1 MRFLDRLTGGTLSNL
16 PDAFLPGRYCLLK
29 PLVVNGHSHLQPG
42 DLLSDDGSGVIRIQD
57 AERQVL
63 SNDQTDEDQAD
74 SDLSAEAI
82 ISIDGKLAHAHDAN
96 VSPMLP
102 AEMAAQ
108 CELDQL
114 ERTLAAVLRNG
125 HLHSISDRPRR
136 DLQYDDLLTPVARA
150 RRLATSALSHLA
162 SHSDCWQQRTLS
174 GVQPRKVLARFSED
188 DFAIYENR
196 LYKRLLDR
204 LDRHLARRLARI
216 LGVNSRLERAL
227 EFQGSEQTHFR
238 LRQDICR
245 LWGAS
250 YLDDKAG
257 MQLEA
262 GKLALAELDSQL
274 RAIREL
280 KQRGLYLQVPAASV
294 VPAQIHRTNILN
306 HDPHYRHLPPLWEKL
321 KDDRDER
328 LLPPEERLARQQK
341 LQHAYVSYVGLVVRR
356 ALERYGLRSLDGNF
370 VFSWAGRNFALKHE
384 AHDWVVTQ
392 SDEPVLR
399 IVPIAWFGASIKS
412 SESLEPGL
420 IVCWP
425 GASTSVA
432 SPQHLPVSPLDLYVV
447 EKVGKLIDEWM
458 LRQLLQG
465 YGRKL
470 GPLPTPIKK
479 LTDTWPEQFESIS
492 STHVRLLAPIDA
504 QKAAELKAVLR
515 GSANSKVADDVGLAI
530 EQVVALAQ
538 LCDHPARFELGQQ
551 QDFYCQCGTCQ
562 KTWSLKTT
570 GKTRHFSLQL
580 KDAANI
586 SAADRFVRFGR
597 DWLEFD
603 LDQDRGPCPEFCVNG
618 V

>member
-1 MRFLDRLTGGTLSNL
+1 MRFLDRLTGGKLSDL
-16 PDAFLPGRYCLLK
+16 PDAFLPGRYCLLQ
-29 PLVVNGHSHLQPG
+29 PLVVNGHSHLRPG

-63 SNDQTDEDQAD
+63 SSDQTDEDQAD

-82 ISIDGKLAHAHDAN
+82 ISIAGKLAHSHDAN

-108 CELDQL
+108 CALEEL
-114 ERTLAAVLRNG
+114 ERTLATVLRDG

-136 DLQYDDLLTPVARA
+136 DLRYDDLVAPVARA

-174 GVQPRKVLARFSED
+174 GVQPRKILARFSED
-188 DFAIYENR
+188 DYAIYENR

-216 LGVNSRLERAL
+216 RGVNSRLERAL

-245 LWGAS
+245 LWGES
-250 YLDDKAG
+250 YLDDKTG

-262 GKLALAELDSQL
+262 GKHALNELEFQL
-274 RAIREL
+274 RAIRGL
-280 KQRGLYLQVPAASV
+280 KQRGLYALVPAASV

-328 LLPPEERLARQQK
+328 LLPPEERLARQLQ
-341 LQHAYVSYVGLVVRR
+341 LQHAYVGYVGLVVRR
-356 ALERYGLRSLDGNF
+356 ALERYGLRSVDGNF
-370 VFSWAGRNFALKHE
+370 VFGWAGRNFVLKHDV
-384 AHDWVVTQ
+384 HDWVVTQ
-392 SDEPVLR
+392 SDGSTLR
-399 IVPIAWFGASIKS
+399 IVPIAWFGASINS
-412 SESLEPGL
+412 SETLEPGR

-425 GASTSVA
+425 GAQTSAA
-432 SPQHLPVSPLDLYVV
+432 SPQRLPVSPLDLYVV

-458 LRQLLQG
+458 LRQLLSG
-465 YGRKL
+465 HGRKL
-470 GPLPTPIKK
+470 GPLPTPTKT
-479 LTDTWPEQFESIS
+479 LTDAWPQQFESIS
-492 STHVRLLAPIDA
+492 PTHVRLLAPIDV

-515 GSANSKVADDVGLAI
+515 GSANPQVEDAVGVAI
-530 EQVVALAQ
+530 EQVAALAQ
-538 LCDHPARFELGQQ
+538 LCGHTARFEPGQQ
-551 QDFYCQCGTCQ
+551 QDFHCRCGTCQ
-562 KTWSLKTT
+562 TTWSLKTT
-570 GKTRHFSLQL
+570 GKRRHFSMRP
-580 KDAANI
+580 KGASNI
-586 SAADRFVRFGR
+586 PEADGFVWSGR

-603 LDQDRGPCPEFCVNG
+603 LGSAQ
-618 V
+618 

>member
-1 MRFLDRLTGGTLSNL
+1 MRFLDRLTGGMLIDL
-16 PDAFLPGRYCLLK
+16 PDPFLPGRYCLLE

-57 AERQVL
+57 TEHQIL
-63 SNDQTDEDQAD
+63 SNNQTDEDQAE

-82 ISIDGKLAHAHDAN
+82 ISIASKLVDVHDTN

-108 CELDQL
+108 CTL
-114 ERTLAAVLRNG
+114 EEIEQNLATVLRDG
-125 HLHSISDRPRR
+125 HLHSIADRPRR
-136 DLQYDDLLTPVARA
+136 DLRYDDLVAPVARA

-174 GVQPRKVLARFSED
+174 GVQPRKILARFSED

-204 LDRHLARRLARI
+204 LDWHLTRRLARI
-216 LGVNSRLERAL
+216 RGVNLRLERAL

-245 LWGAS
+245 LWGES
-250 YLDDKAG
+250 YFDDKTG

-262 GKLALAELDSQL
+262 GKRTLRELESQL
-274 RAIREL
+274 RAIRGL
-280 KQRGLYLQVPAASV
+280 KQRGIYSLMPTASI

-321 KDDRDER
+321 KDDREER
-328 LLPPEERLARQQK
+328 LLSPEERLARQLQ
-341 LQHAYVSYVGLVVRR
+341 LQHTYISYVGLVIRR
-356 ALERYGLRSLDGNF
+356 ALERYGLRRKDENL
-370 VFSWAGRNFALKHE
+370 VFSWADQNFILKFE

-392 SDEPVLR
+392 SDGSTLR
-399 IVPIAWFGASIKS
+399 IVPIAWFGVSINS
-412 SESLEPGL
+412 NESLESGR

-425 GASTSVA
+425 GAPTSVA
-432 SPQHLPVSPLDLYVV
+432 SPQCLPVSPLDLYVV

-458 LRQLLQG
+458 LRQLLNNH
-465 YGRKL
+465 GRKL
-470 GPLPTPIKK
+470 GPLPTPTKE
-479 LTDTWPEQFESIS
+479 LTEAWPEQFESIS
-492 STHVRLLAPIDA
+492 PKYVRLIAPLDA

-515 GSANSKVADDVGLAI
+515 GSANLQVEDAVGVAI
-530 EQVVALAQ
+530 EQVAALAK
-538 LCDHPARFELGQQ
+538 LCGHTARFEPGQQ

-562 KTWSLKTT
+562 TAWSLKTR
-570 GKTRHFSLQL
+570 GKMRQFLMQP
-580 KDAANI
+580 KGAPNI
-586 SAADRFVRFGR
+586 PKADGFVWSGR

-603 LDQDRGPCPEFCVNG
+603 LDSVP
-618 V
+618 

>member
-1 MRFLDRLTGGTLSNL
+1 MIFLDRLTGGKLSEL

-57 AERQVL
+57 AERQVR
-63 SNDQTDEDQAD
+63 STEQTDDEQAE

-82 ISIDGKLAHAHDAN
+82 VAIAGKLIHAQGAN

-108 CELDQL
+108 CAL
-114 ERTLAAVLRNG
+114 EEIERNLATVLRDG

-136 DLQYDDLLTPVARA
+136 DLRYDDLVAPVARA

-188 DFAIYENR
+188 DYAIYENR

-216 LGVNSRLERAL
+216 RGVNSRLERAL

-238 LRQDICR
+238 LREDICR
-245 LWGAS
+245 LWGES
-250 YLDDKAG
+250 YLDDKTG

-262 GKLALAELDSQL
+262 GKLALAELESQL
-274 RAIREL
+274 RAIRGL
-280 KQRGLYLQVPAASV
+280 KQRGLYSLVPAASV

-321 KDDRDER
+321 KDDREER
-328 LLPPEERLARQQK
+328 LLPPEDRLARQLQ
-341 LQHAYVSYVGLVVRR
+341 LQHAYASYVGLVIRR
-356 ALERYGLRSLDGNF
+356 ALERYGLRMAGGKY
-370 VFSWAGRNFALKHE
+370 VFSWADWSFVLKQE

-392 SDEPVLR
+392 PDGSALR
-399 IVPIAWFGASIKS
+399 IVPIAWFGASIKG
-412 SESLEPGL
+412 SEILEPDR

-425 GASTSVA
+425 GTSASVA
-432 SPQHLPVSPLDLYVV
+432 SPQCLPVSPLDLYVV

-458 LRQLLQG
+458 LRQLLHG
-465 YGRKL
+465 HGRKL
-470 GPLPTPIKK
+470 GPLPTPAKK
-479 LTDTWPEQFESIS
+479 LTEAWPEQFESIS
-492 STHVRLLAPIDA
+492 PTHVRLLAPIDD
-504 QKAAELKAVLR
+504 QKAAELRASLR
-515 GSANSKVADDVGLAI
+515 GSANPQVEDAVGSAI
-530 EQVVALAQ
+530 EQVAALAQ
-538 LCDHPARFELGQQ
+538 LCGHPARFEPGQQ
-551 QDFYCQCGTCQ
+551 QDFYCQCATCQ
-562 KTWSLKTT
+562 TTWSLKTT
-570 GKTRHFSLQL
+570 GNRRHFSMRP
-580 KDAANI
+580 KGASAI
-586 SAADRFVRFGR
+586 SETNGFVWSGR

-603 LDQDRGPCPEFCVNG
+603 LDSER
-618 V
+618 

>member
-1 MRFLDRLTGGTLSNL
+1 MRFLDRLTGENLSDL
-16 PDAFLPGRYCLLK
+16 PGGFLPGRYCLLE
-29 PLVVNGHSHLQPG
+29 PLTVNGHSHLQPG

-63 SNDQTDEDQAD
+63 SSDQTDEDQAD

-82 ISIDGKLAHAHDAN
+82 ISIAGKLAHAHDAN

-108 CELDQL
+108 CALEEL
-114 ERTLAAVLRNG
+114 ERNLATVLRDG

-136 DLQYDDLLTPVARA
+136 DLRYDDLVAPVARA

-188 DFAIYENR
+188 DYAIYENR

-216 LGVNSRLERAL
+216 RGVNSRLERAL

-245 LWGAS
+245 LWGES
-250 YLDDKAG
+250 YLDDKTG

-262 GKLALAELDSQL
+262 GRQALSELESQL
-274 RAIREL
+274 RAIRGL
-280 KQRGLYLQVPAASV
+280 KQRGVYSLVPAASV

-321 KDDRDER
+321 KDDREDR
-328 LLPPEERLARQQK
+328 LLPPEERLARQLQ

-356 ALERYGLRSLDGNF
+356 ALERYGLRSVDGNF
-370 VFSWAGRNFALKHE
+370 VFSWAGRNFVLKHD

-392 SDEPVLR
+392 SDGSTLR
-399 IVPIAWFGASIKS
+399 IVPIAWFGASINS
-412 SESLEPGL
+412 SESLESGR

-425 GASTSVA
+425 GAPTSVA
-432 SPQHLPVSPLDLYVV
+432 SPQCLPVSPLDLYVV

-458 LRQLLQG
+458 LRQLLSG
-465 YGRKL
+465 HGRKL
-470 GPLPTPIKK
+470 GPLPTPTKK
-479 LTDTWPEQFESIS
+479 LTEAWSEQFESIS
-492 STHVRLLAPIDA
+492 PTHVRLLAPIDA

-515 GSANSKVADDVGLAI
+515 GSANPQVEDAVGLAI
-530 EQVVALAQ
+530 VQVAALAQ
-538 LCDHPARFELGQQ
+538 LCGHTARFEPGQQ
-551 QDFYCQCGTCQ
+551 QDFYCLCATCQ
-562 KTWSLKTT
+562 TTWSLKTT
-570 GKTRHFSLQL
+570 GQRRHFSMRPKGASTLSN
-580 KDAANI
+580 DNAFAWC
-586 SAADRFVRFGR
+586 GR

-603 LDQDRGPCPEFCVNG
+603 LDSTG
-618 V
+618 

>member
-1 MRFLDRLTGGTLSNL
+1 MRFLDRLTGETLRDL
-16 PDAFLPGRYCLLK
+16 PAAFLPGRYSLLE
-29 PLVVNGHSHLQPG
+29 PLLVNGHSHLQPG

-57 AERQVL
+57 YERQVL
-63 SNDQTDEDQAD
+63 SSDQTDEDQAD

-82 ISIDGKLAHAHDAN
+82 ISIAGKLAHAHDLN

-108 CELDQL
+108 CALEELEQN
-114 ERTLAAVLRNG
+114 LATVLRDG

-136 DLQYDDLLTPVARA
+136 DLRYDDLVAPVARA

-188 DFAIYENR
+188 DYAIYENR

-216 LGVNSRLERAL
+216 RGVNSRLERAL

-245 LWGAS
+245 LWGES
-250 YLDDKAG
+250 YLDDKTG
-257 MQLEA
+257 MQLET
-262 GKLALAELDSQL
+262 GKLALGELESQL
-274 RAIREL
+274 RAIRVL
-280 KQRGLYLQVPAASV
+280 KQRGLYSLVPAASV

-321 KDDRDER
+321 KDDREER
-328 LLPPEERLARQQK
+328 LLPPEERLARQLQ

-356 ALERYGLRSLDGNF
+356 ALERYGLRSVDGNF
-370 VFSWAGRNFALKHE
+370 VFSWAGRNFVLKYE

-392 SDEPVLR
+392 SDGSTLR
-399 IVPIAWFGASIKS
+399 IVPIAWFGASINS
-412 SESLEPGL
+412 GESLESGR

-425 GASTSVA
+425 GAPTSVA
-432 SPQHLPVSPLDLYVV
+432 SPQCLPVSPLDLYVV

-458 LRQLLQG
+458 LRQLLSG
-465 YGRKL
+465 HGRKL

-479 LTDTWPEQFESIS
+479 LTEAWPEQFESIS
-492 STHVRLLAPIDA
+492 PTHVRLLAPIDA

-515 GSANSKVADDVGLAI
+515 GSANPQVEDAVRVAI
-530 EQVVALAQ
+530 EQVAALGQ
-538 LCDHPARFELGQQ
+538 LCGHTARFEPGQQ

-562 KTWSLKTT
+562 TTWSLKTT
-570 GKTRHFSLQL
+570 GKRRHFSMRP
-580 KDAANI
+580 KGASNI
-586 SAADRFVRFGR
+586 SEADGFVWSGR

-603 LDQDRGPCPEFCVNG
+603 LDSAQ
-618 V
+618 

>member
-1 MRFLDRLTGGTLSNL
+1 MRFLDRLTGGTLSDL
-16 PDAFLPGRYCLLK
+16 PDAFLPGRYCLLE

-57 AERQVL
+57 ADRQVL
-63 SNDQTDEDQAD
+63 SSAQTDEDQAD

-82 ISIDGKLAHAHDAN
+82 ISIAGKLAHAHDAN

-108 CELDQL
+108 CALEELEQNLATVL
-114 ERTLAAVLRNG
+114 EGG

-136 DLQYDDLLTPVARA
+136 DLRYDDLVAPVTRA

-188 DFAIYENR
+188 DYAIYENR

-216 LGVNSRLERAL
+216 RGVNSRLERAL

-245 LWGAS
+245 LWGES
-250 YLDDKAG
+250 YLDDKTG

-262 GKLALAELDSQL
+262 GKRAHSELESLL
-274 RAIREL
+274 RAIRGL
-280 KQRGLYLQVPAASV
+280 KQRGVYTLVPTASV

-321 KDDRDER
+321 KDDREER
-328 LLPPEERLARQQK
+328 LLPPKERLSRQLQ

-356 ALERYGLRSLDGNF
+356 ALERYGLRSVDGNF
-370 VFSWAGRNFALKHE
+370 VFSWAGQNFVLKHD
-384 AHDWVVTQ
+384 AHDWVVTH
-392 SDEPVLR
+392 SDGSTLR
-399 IVPIAWFGASIKS
+399 IVPIAWFGASVDGG
-412 SESLEPGL
+412 ENLAPGR

-425 GASTSVA
+425 GAPTSVE
-432 SPQHLPVSPLDLYVV
+432 SPQCLPVSPLDLYVV

-458 LRQLLQG
+458 LRPLLSG
-465 YGRKL
+465 HGRKL
-470 GPLPTPIKK
+470 GPLPTQTKK
-479 LTDTWPEQFESIS
+479 LTEAWPEQFESIS
-492 STHVRLLAPIDA
+492 PTHVRLLAPIDA
-504 QKAAELKAVLR
+504 QKAVDLKAVLKA
-515 GSANSKVADDVGLAI
+515 SASPQVEAAVGVAI
-530 EQVVALAQ
+530 EQVAALGQ
-538 LCDHPARFELGQQ
+538 LC
-551 QDFYCQCGTCQ
+551 
-562 KTWSLKTT
+562 
-570 GKTRHFSLQL
+570 
-580 KDAANI
+580 
-586 SAADRFVRFGR
+586 
-597 DWLEFD
+597 
-603 LDQDRGPCPEFCVNG
+603 G
-618 V
+618 VGAT

>member
-1 MRFLDRLTGGTLSNL
+1 MRFLDRLTGGTLSDL
-16 PDAFLPGRYCLLK
+16 PDAFLPGRYCLLE

-63 SNDQTDEDQAD
+63 SSAQTDEDQAD

-82 ISIDGKLAHAHDAN
+82 ISIAGKLAQAHDAN

-108 CELDQL
+108 CALEEL
-114 ERTLAAVLRNG
+114 ERNLATVLGGG

-136 DLQYDDLLTPVARA
+136 DLRYDDLVAPVTRA

-188 DFAIYENR
+188 DYAIYENR

-216 LGVNSRLERAL
+216 RGVNSRLERAL

-245 LWGAS
+245 LWGES
-250 YLDDKAG
+250 YLDDKTG

-262 GKLALAELDSQL
+262 GKRALGELESQL
-274 RAIREL
+274 RAIRGL
-280 KQRGLYLQVPAASV
+280 KQRGVYSLVPAASV

-321 KDDRDER
+321 KDDREER
-328 LLPPEERLARQQK
+328 LLPPEERLARQLQ

-356 ALERYGLRSLDGNF
+356 ALERYGLRSVDGNF
-370 VFSWAGRNFALKHE
+370 VFNWAGRNFVLKHD

-392 SDEPVLR
+392 SDGSPLR
-399 IVPIAWFGASIKS
+399 IVPIAWFGVSINNN
-412 SESLEPGL
+412 ESLESGR

-425 GASTSVA
+425 GAPTSVA
-432 SPQHLPVSPLDLYVV
+432 SPQCLPVSPLDLYVV

-458 LRQLLQG
+458 LRQLLSG
-465 YGRKL
+465 HGRKL
-470 GPLPTPIKK
+470 GPLSTPTKK
-479 LTDTWPEQFESIS
+479 LTEAWPEQFESIS
-492 STHVRLLAPIDA
+492 TTHVRLLAPIDA
-504 QKAAELKAVLR
+504 LKAAELKAVLR
-515 GSANSKVADDVGLAI
+515 GSANPQVQDAFGVAI
-530 EQVVALAQ
+530 EQVAALAQ
-538 LCDHPARFELGQQ
+538 LCGHTARFEPGQQ

-562 KTWSLKTT
+562 TTWSLKTT
-570 GKTRHFSLQL
+570 GKRRHFSMRP
-580 KDAANI
+580 KGASNI
-586 SAADRFVRFGR
+586 PEAVGFVWSGR
-597 DWLEFD
+597 DWLGFD
-603 LDQDRGPCPEFCVNG
+603 LD
-618 V
+618 